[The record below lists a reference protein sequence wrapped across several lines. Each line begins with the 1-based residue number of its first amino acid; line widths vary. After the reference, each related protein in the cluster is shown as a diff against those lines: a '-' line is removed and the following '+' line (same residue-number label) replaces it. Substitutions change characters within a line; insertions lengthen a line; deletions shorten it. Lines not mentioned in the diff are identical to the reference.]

1 MSIGREPANGIRV
14 DDDSVSR
21 RHCLIKRDNG
31 SFRVV
36 DLESYN
42 GTFVNGVP
50 VGEQAL
56 HHGDQVA
63 VGKIVFLFLLDETEA
78 VATENAVELNDEEL
92 SNFSTV
98 RLEGKDALYLK
109 PAAVVAALLPP
120 LLSPPQA
127 AATSVRPTN
136 SAPARRTRDFCMLFV
151 LPLFRRGGVAP
162 ALWV

>member
-1 MSIGREPANGIRV
+1 NPKLIALSGPARGTSFTLTEDEVSIGRESANGIRV

-21 RHCLIKRDNG
+21 RHCLIKRENE

-50 VGEQAL
+50 VGEHDL

-63 VGKIVFLFLLDETEA
+63 VGKVVFLFLLNETEA

-92 SNFSTV
+92 KNFSTV
-98 RLEGKDALYLK
+98 
-109 PAAVVAALLPP
+109 
-120 LLSPPQA
+120 
-127 AATSVRPTN
+127 
-136 SAPARRTRDFCMLFV
+136 
-151 LPLFRRGGVAP
+151 
-162 ALWV
+162 